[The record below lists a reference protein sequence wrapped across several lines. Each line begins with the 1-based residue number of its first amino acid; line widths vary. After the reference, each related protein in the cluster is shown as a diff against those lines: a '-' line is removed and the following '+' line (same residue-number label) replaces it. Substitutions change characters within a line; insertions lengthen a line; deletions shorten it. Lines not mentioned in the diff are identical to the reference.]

1 MHDWRLRRHF
11 WRWAM
16 AWTAVLGAVA
26 GTVFAQPPSPTH
38 QPPAQAAG
46 SAIPP
51 GEAGTAGQDLE
62 AVGPARDAASR
73 MNEADRRAEEA
84 LAAPPASEEGA
95 PGSKTAPG
103 AETSPSQNV
112 PQINVLELAFRGGV
126 MMIPITLMS
135 VLTVIFGFERALGLR
150 RRKILP
156 EALITGLGRLSQ
168 EKRGFDPRAAYR
180 LCQQYPSAAANVLKA
195 MLMKV
200 GRPLSEVEQAMKEAG
215 EREAD
220 RLYSNVRFLTLSAA
234 VTPLLGLLGTVQGMI
249 QAFFVTSHLPP
260 GANRA
265 EMLAQGIYTALVTTF
280 AGLCVAIPA
289 SILAHYFEGRIQNSL
304 RRLDES
310 LLGLL
315 PQLERFEGRLRPDP
329 ESALP
334 PPPPPPPPPPRP
346 AQTGESGGMAAR
358 TTV

>member
-1 MHDWRLRRHF
+1 MHDRRI
-11 WRWAM
+11 RDGMRRRA
-16 AWTAVLGAVA
+16 AAALTAAVA
-26 GTVFAQPPSPTH
+26 LCGVHSLAQPPTPTREPSSET
-38 QPPAQAAG
+38 QVVPAVPNDPAPAP
-46 SAIPP
+46 ADAP
-51 GEAGTAGQDLE
+51 GGE
-62 AVGPARDAASR
+62 RDAFR
-73 MNEADRRAEEA
+73 EAERRAEEA
-84 LAAPPASEEGA
+84 LAAPSSEDGA
-95 PGSKTAPG
+95 G
-103 AETSPSQNV
+103 AQPSFPESPTV
-112 PQINVLELAFRGGV
+112 PQINVLDLAFRGGV

-135 VLTVIFGFERALGLR
+135 VLTVVFGFERMLGLR
-150 RRKILP
+150 PRKILP
-156 EALITGLGRLSQ
+156 DALITGLGRISQ

-180 LCQQYPSAAANVLKA
+180 LCQQYPSAAANILKA

-289 SILAHYFEGRIQNSL
+289 SVLAHYFEGRIQNSL

-315 PQLERFEGRLRPDP
+315 PQLERFEGRLRPDV
-329 ESALP
+329 ENEAVVP
-334 PPPPPPPPPPRP
+334 PPVVP
-346 AQTGESGGMAAR
+346 AAAASGPAR
-358 TTV
+358 GTKA

>member
-1 MHDWRLRRHF
+1 MHDWERLVAIRR
-11 WRWAM
+11 RVA
-16 AWTAVLGAVA
+16 ACAAAALVAVYAACVL
-26 GTVFAQPPSPTH
+26 AQPPG
-38 QPPAQAAG
+38 PPSEPVGEMQGATAAQTDPASAA
-46 SAIPP
+46 
-51 GEAGTAGQDLE
+51 EDTAGPGADALRE
-62 AVGPARDAASR
+62 A
-73 MNEADRRAEEA
+73 ERRAEEA
-84 LAAPPASEEGA
+84 LAATSEEQTA
-95 PGSKTAPG
+95 GSSI
-103 AETSPSQNV
+103 SPESPAV
-112 PQINVLELAFRGGV
+112 PQINVLDLAFRGGV

-135 VLTVIFGFERALGLR
+135 VLTVVFGFERLLGLR
-150 RRKILP
+150 QRKILP
-156 EALITGLGRLSQ
+156 DMLITGLGRISQ

-195 MLMKV
+195 ILMKV
-200 GRPLSEVEQAMKEAG
+200 GRPLSEVEQAMREAG

-289 SILAHYFEGRIQNSL
+289 SVLAHYFEGRIQNSL
-304 RRLDES
+304 RRLDEA

-315 PQLERFEGRLRPDP
+315 PQLERFEGRLRPDV
-329 ESALP
+329 ESTGPVP
-334 PPPPPPPPPPRP
+334 PPPPVVQAAVP
-346 AQTGESGGMAAR
+346 SGQAGGTKA
-358 TTV
+358 

>member
-1 MHDWRLRRHF
+1 MHDRRIPD
-11 WRWAM
+11 AM
-16 AWTAVLGAVA
+16 RRRAAAVLTAAVA
-26 GTVFAQPPSPTH
+26 VCGVHVLAQPPTPTREPLSEN
-38 QPPAQAAG
+38 QVAPAVPSDPVPEPADAPDGAAD
-46 SAIPP
+46 AFR
-51 GEAGTAGQDLE
+51 EAE
-62 AVGPARDAASR
+62 
-73 MNEADRRAEEA
+73 RRAEEA
-84 LAAPPASEEGA
+84 LAAPSPEDGA
-95 PGSKTAPG
+95 GSQPN
-103 AETSPSQNV
+103 SPESQTV
-112 PQINVLELAFRGGV
+112 PQINVLDLAFRGGV

-135 VLTVIFGFERALGLR
+135 VLTVVFGFERVLGLR
-150 RRKILP
+150 QRKILP
-156 EALITGLGRLSQ
+156 DALITGLGRISQ

-180 LCQQYPSAAANVLKA
+180 LCQQYPSAAANILKA

-289 SILAHYFEGRIQNSL
+289 SVLAHYFEGRIQNSL

-315 PQLERFEGRLRPDP
+315 PQLERFEGRLRPDV
-329 ESALP
+329 ENEAVVP
-334 PPPPPPPPPPRP
+334 PPPPVVP
-346 AQTGESGGMAAR
+346 AAAASGPAR
-358 TTV
+358 GTKA

>member
-1 MHDWRLRRHF
+1 MRDRRIPGIM
-11 WRWAM
+11 RRRVA
-16 AWTAVLGAVA
+16 AALTVSVAACGVYVL
-26 GTVFAQPPSPTH
+26 AQPPGPSLEALP
-38 QPPAQAAG
+38 QIQAAPAAPSDPVPA
-46 SAIPP
+46 SA
-51 GEAGTAGQDLE
+51 
-62 AVGPARDAASR
+62 DAAGGAADAFR
-73 MNEADRRAEEA
+73 EAERRAEEA
-84 LAAPPASEEGA
+84 LASPPQQET
-95 PGSKTAPG
+95 GSPPN
-103 AETSPSQNV
+103 SPEPQTV
-112 PQINVLELAFRGGV
+112 PQINVLDLAFRGGV

-135 VLTVIFGFERALGLR
+135 VLTVVFGFERALGLR
-150 RRKILP
+150 QRKILP
-156 EALITGLGRLSQ
+156 DALITGLGRISQ

-180 LCQQYPSAAANVLKA
+180 LCRQYPSAAANVLKA

-200 GRPLSEVEQAMKEAG
+200 GRPLSEAEQAMKEAG

-220 RLYSNVRFLTLSAA
+220 RLYANVRFLTLSAA

-289 SILAHYFEGRIQNSL
+289 SVLAHYFEGRIQNSL

-315 PQLERFEGRLRPDP
+315 PQLERFEGRLRPDV
-329 ESALP
+329 ENEAAVP
-334 PPPPPPPPPPRP
+334 PPPPVVP
-346 AQTGESGGMAAR
+346 AAASSGPTSGAKA
-358 TTV
+358 

>member
-1 MHDWRLRRHF
+1 
-11 WRWAM
+11 
-16 AWTAVLGAVA
+16 
-26 GTVFAQPPSPTH
+26 
-38 QPPAQAAG
+38 
-46 SAIPP
+46 
-51 GEAGTAGQDLE
+51 
-62 AVGPARDAASR
+62 
-73 MNEADRRAEEA
+73 
-84 LAAPPASEEGA
+84 
-95 PGSKTAPG
+95 
-103 AETSPSQNV
+103 
-112 PQINVLELAFRGGV
+112 FRGGV

-135 VLTVIFGFERALGLR
+135 VLTVVFGFERLLGLR
-150 RRKILP
+150 QRKILP
-156 EALITGLGRLSQ
+156 DMLITGLGRISQ

-195 MLMKV
+195 ILMKV
-200 GRPLSEVEQAMKEAG
+200 GRPLSEVEQAMREAG

-289 SILAHYFEGRIQNSL
+289 SVLAHYFEGRIQNSL
-304 RRLDES
+304 RRLDEA

-315 PQLERFEGRLRPDP
+315 PQLERFEGRLRPDV
-329 ESALP
+329 ESAGPVP
-334 PPPPPPPPPPRP
+334 PPPPVVQAAVPSGS
-346 AQTGESGGMAAR
+346 TGGTKA
-358 TTV
+358 

>member
-1 MHDWRLRRHF
+1 MHDWERLVAIRR
-11 WRWAM
+11 RVA
-16 AWTAVLGAVA
+16 ACTAAALVAVYAACVL
-26 GTVFAQPPSPTH
+26 AQPPGPSSEPV
-38 QPPAQAAG
+38 
-46 SAIPP
+46 
-51 GEAGTAGQDLE
+51 GEMQGATAGQIDPASAAEDTAGSDADALRE
-62 AVGPARDAASR
+62 A
-73 MNEADRRAEEA
+73 ERRAEEA
-84 LAAPPASEEGA
+84 LAATSEEQTA
-95 PGSKTAPG
+95 GSSI
-103 AETSPSQNV
+103 SPESPAV
-112 PQINVLELAFRGGV
+112 PQMNVLDLAFRGGV

-135 VLTVIFGFERALGLR
+135 VLTVVFGFERLLGLR
-150 RRKILP
+150 QRKILP
-156 EALITGLGRLSQ
+156 DMLITGLGRISQ

-195 MLMKV
+195 ILMKV

-289 SILAHYFEGRIQNSL
+289 SVLAHYFEGRIQNSL
-304 RRLDES
+304 RRLDEA

-315 PQLERFEGRLRPDP
+315 PQLERFEGRLRPDV
-329 ESALP
+329 ESTGPVP
-334 PPPPPPPPPPRP
+334 PPPPVVQAGVP
-346 AQTGESGGMAAR
+346 SGQAGGAKA
-358 TTV
+358 

>member
-1 MHDWRLRRHF
+1 MRDGR
-11 WRWAM
+11 
-16 AWTAVLGAVA
+16 VA
-26 GTVFAQPPSPTH
+26 GGVRRDALTFASAALVAVYAACVWAQPPSP
-38 QPPAQAAG
+38 PLEPLSEAQGAPAAG
-46 SAIPP
+46 
-51 GEAGTAGQDLE
+51 
-62 AVGPARDAASR
+62 AASPQSADATPGTEDAFR
-73 MNEADRRAEEA
+73 EAERRAEEA
-84 LAAPPASEEGA
+84 LSAATPNRDGGPSSDAAESPP
-95 PGSKTAPG
+95 
-103 AETSPSQNV
+103 V
-112 PQINVLELAFRGGV
+112 PQINVLDLAFRGGV

-135 VLTVIFGFERALGLR
+135 VLTVVFGFERALGLR
-150 RRKILP
+150 QRKILP
-156 EALITGLGRLSQ
+156 DALITGLGRISQ

-220 RLYSNVRFLTLSAA
+220 RLYANVRFLTLSAA

-289 SILAHYFEGRIQNSL
+289 SVLAHYFEGRIQNSL
-304 RRLDES
+304 RRLDEA

-315 PQLERFEGRLRPDP
+315 PQLERFEGRLRPDV
-329 ESALP
+329 ENAGTVP
-334 PPPPPPPPPPRP
+334 PPPPVAQAASAGP
-346 AQTGESGGMAAR
+346 ASGAKA
-358 TTV
+358 